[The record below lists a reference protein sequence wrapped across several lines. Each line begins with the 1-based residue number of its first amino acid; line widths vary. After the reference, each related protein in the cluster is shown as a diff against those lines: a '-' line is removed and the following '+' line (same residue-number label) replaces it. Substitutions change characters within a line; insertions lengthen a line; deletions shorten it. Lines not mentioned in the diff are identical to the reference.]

1 MPRKKKTPEEANRL
15 LEETKNRIRLE
26 QQART
31 QSRLEKIALEA
42 SEQLER
48 ELEQLALLERSD
60 KEETSPLPPN
70 LTNSEN
76 KEESSSSNQVLS
88 LGRPKFLEL
97 ETPD

>member
-31 QSRLEKIALEA
+31 QSRLEKLALEA

-48 ELEQLALLERSD
+48 ELEQLALLDRSD
-60 KEETSPLPPN
+60 EEETPTLPPN

-76 KEESSSSNQVLS
+76 KVESSSSNQVLS

>member
-15 LEETKNRIRLE
+15 LEETKTRIRLE

-31 QSRLEKIALEA
+31 QARLGQLALEA
-42 SEQLER
+42 CEQLER
-48 ELEQLALLERSD
+48 ELGELALLDRKD
-60 KEETSPLPPN
+60 EEESPPPPPN
-70 LTNSEN
+70 LTNTEN
-76 KEESSSSNQVLS
+76 KEETSSSNQDVN